1 MKYPREVWAG
11 SHIPNAPQMKRK
23 IVKTKNDYINFVR
36 AQNNRT
42 NVYTTVYDFEEFTD
56 SAKIESSV
64 IIDRIFLDFDGHD
77 EDITMAY
84 RDVKFVMDWVA
95 EKSYEHTLFFSG
107 RGFHLFIFGEPAES
121 IRSIQTFFR
130 QIKKKLEEAYGEN
143 SLDERVGQTT
153 RLRRIPNTVNMSSSD
168 ENRNPYF
175 CVPLF
180 YNDLTLP
187 LEEVLA
193 IAKEPRLIPFKISG
207 KVKAIFPNAPPIESV
222 EGEVSVPVHEG
233 KLPLLPCLHNAVMS
247 ENPSHM
253 ARAYLVSWYRDLLT
267 QRRPLITQ
275 EDKQFVLDRIVEEIK
290 TVFGEKEDVWL
301 DWDERTTR
309 KHAKFTV
316 FNNYKTPNCK
326 TKLIPEGY
334 CIGRCWRYPDFLD
347 GE

>member
-1 MKYPREVWAG
+1 
-11 SHIPNAPQMKRK
+11 MKRK
-23 IVKTKNDYINFVR
+23 IVKTRNEYINFVR

-64 IIDRIFLDFDGHD
+64 VVDRIFLDFDGHE
-77 EDITMAY
+77 EDISMAY
-84 RDVKFVMDWVA
+84 RDVKFIMDWVI

-130 QIKKKLEEAYGEN
+130 EIKNKLKDRYGEN

-168 ENRNPYF
+168 ENNNPYF

-180 YNDLTLP
+180 YDDLSLP
-187 LEEVLA
+187 LEEILS
-193 IAKEPRLIPFKISG
+193 IAKKPRQIPFKISG
-207 KVKAIFPNAPPIESV
+207 NAKAIFPNAPPIESV
-222 EGEVSVPVHEG
+222 EGEVSVPIHEG

-247 ENPSHM
+247 ENPSHI

-267 QRRPLITQ
+267 QRKPLVAQ

-290 TVFGEKEDVWL
+290 TVFGIKEDVWL

>member
-1 MKYPREVWAG
+1 
-11 SHIPNAPQMKRK
+11 MKRK
-23 IVKTKNDYINFVR
+23 IVRTRNEYIDFVR

-77 EDITMAY
+77 EDISMAY
-84 RDVKFVMDWVA
+84 RDVKYVMEWVIRS
-95 EKSYEHTLFFSG
+95 EYKHTLFFSG
-107 RGFHLFIFGEPAES
+107 RGFHLFIFGTPAES

-130 QIKKKLEEAYGEN
+130 HIKKNIEKEFGEN

-168 ENRNPYF
+168 ENNNPYF

-180 YNDLTLP
+180 YDDLKMP
-187 LEEVLA
+187 LSELLD
-193 IAKEPRLIPFKISG
+193 IAKEPRVIPFKISG
-207 KVKAIFPNAPPIESV
+207 KREATFPDAPPIESV
-222 EGEVSVPVHEG
+222 EGEVSVPNHEG

-267 QRRPLITQ
+267 ERRPLVAQ